1 MTSVGVRQ
9 AVYGAL
15 AGDTQLVA
23 AGYGPDSIYPNF
35 APDSPA
41 ERRFIV
47 LRWGP
52 ITPGVG
58 GAHSGDLGVWAYN
71 RDEDYA
77 PIEAALQRVRALL
90 APFPGTRIPSGGA
103 FLGVDWGGTGA
114 DLYDDAYQAWTRPEN
129 YTITASGN

>member
-9 AVYGAL
+9 AVYGVL
-15 AGDTQLVA
+15 AGDTVLA
-23 AGYGPDSIYPNF
+23 GLGYGPAGIYPNF
-35 APDSPA
+35 SPDTPA
-41 ERRFIV
+41 ERLFIV

-71 RDEDYA
+71 RDEDYG
-77 PIEAALQRVRALL
+77 PIEAALQRVRVLL
-90 APFPGTRIPSGGA
+90 EPFPGTRIPSGGA

-114 DLYDDAYQAWTRPEN
+114 DLFDDAYQAWTRPEN
-129 YTITASGN
+129 YTITESGN